1 MSKDNPLIIIDDD
14 FTTHIQLY
22 SDSSLMVKD
31 ILNWMTGLIQLVPH
45 SPNAI
50 YIRMKDVETGAV
62 FEIRRVE

>member
-31 ILNWMTGLIQLVPH
+31 IENWITGLVPLTDDPD
-45 SPNAI
+45 SPL
-50 YIRMKDVETGAV
+50 IRLKDTKTGAV